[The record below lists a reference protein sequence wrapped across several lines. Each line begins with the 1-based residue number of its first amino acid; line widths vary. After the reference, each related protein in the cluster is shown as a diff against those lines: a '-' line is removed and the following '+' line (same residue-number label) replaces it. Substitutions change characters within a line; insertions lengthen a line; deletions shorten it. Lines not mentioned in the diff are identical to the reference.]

1 MPAMKSCSNCG
12 DPFSPDDDKK
22 ERCGRCSPGRPRAAE
37 LSTSPSRSSID
48 VDEAISLRE
57 GGATLKVLAERY
69 GVSRQ
74 CVSRTVKTYT
84 ARRAGEPARFRKG
97 GSK

>member
-1 MPAMKSCSNCG
+1 MKLCSNCG
-12 DPFSPDDDKK
+12 DPFSPDDAKK

-37 LSTSPSRSSID
+37 LSTSPTRSRIN
-48 VDEAISLRE
+48 VDEAILLRD
-57 GGATLKVLAERY
+57 GGATLEELAERY

-74 CVSRTVKTYT
+74 CVSRTVNTYK
-84 ARRAGEPARFRKG
+84 ARRAGNPARFRKG